1 MDRNAPPARR
11 SVNSHAGAFRA
22 ELTGLGLKEDADTLA
37 ESAAQRIEADI
48 LGGVLAPDSRLGVTE
63 TSARYGVGAT
73 PLREALSRLAARGLV
88 NAIGKRGFRVQ
99 SISRED
105 LADIIRI
112 RSVLERE
119 AIRLS
124 IAAGDGAWEG
134 AIVGA
139 LHQLKRYIAENHK
152 GFGEGEPAFDALH
165 KRFHVSLLAA
175 CGSPRLMAA
184 CERLYDEAYRYR
196 RLMMSTF
203 KDPAEF
209 VRGHEVLAEAAI
221 ARATERAQAL
231 AESHIASTLA
241 LVYPDAAK
249 AHKP

>member
-1 MDRNAPPARR
+1 MI
-11 SVNSHAGAFRA
+11 
-22 ELTGLGLKEDADTLA
+22 EDTDTLA
-37 ESAAQRIEADI
+37 ERTTQRIEADI
-48 LGGVLAPDSRLGVTE
+48 VRGALAPNARLGIAE
-63 TSARYGVGAT
+63 TAARYGVGAT

-105 LADIIRI
+105 LADIVRI

-139 LHQLKRYIAENHK
+139 LHQLKRYIAENPK

-165 KRFHVSLLAA
+165 KRFHASLIAA
-175 CGSPRLMAA
+175 CGSPRLIAA
-184 CERLYDEAYRYR
+184 CARLYDEAYRYR
-196 RLMMSTF
+196 RLMMASF
-203 KDPAEF
+203 KSPESSCTAMKRSPTRRL
-209 VRGHEVLAEAAI
+209 RG
-221 ARATERAQAL
+221 ATERAQIL
-231 AESHIASTLA
+231 AEAHIASTLA
-241 LVYPDAAK
+241 LVYPEPASRDS
-249 AHKP
+249 